1 MKVTLFMAISLN
13 GVIARENNEEDFLS
27 HANWIT
33 FVELVNKTGCMIWGR
48 RTHEVVRT
56 WEKEYW
62 DEIKNVKKIIISS
75 DKNLYLEET
84 CVQASSPKDALKKLS
99 DDRFES
105 VILSGGSTLNNSFL
119 KEDLINEIILNI
131 EPVVIGKGIPVFKLD
146 GFKDAKLEFLE
157 MQKLEEGI
165 VQLKYKVLN

>member
-1 MKVTLFMAISLN
+1 MKVTLLMAISLN
-13 GVIARENNEEDFLS
+13 GIIARENNEEDFLS
-27 HANWIT
+27 HTNWLT
-33 FVELVNKTGCMIWGR
+33 FVKLASEIGCMIWGR